1 VRRRKAYKLKK
12 ALSPP
17 VAKAQGQVDLKSVAR
32 EVSTS
37 IALVVVYIVVYVVV
51 SALAN
56 YVIHSVLPTYGVAI
70 ADYEVYVQILLA
82 LAFGYLI
89 VSAVARFFY
98 WSTVVKY
105 GHSTAAAV
113 RNVVRIVGIGAMVA
127 AIAGG
132 VAGGAAGVALGGF
145 LGMVVGFASQQV
157 LGQAIAGL
165 FLLIARPF
173 KIGDAVVIAGE
184 DGVVDDVAT
193 LFTRIVKADGVVVLI
208 PNNTI
213 IGGKIYLKPS
223 SD

>member
-1 VRRRKAYKLKK
+1 M
-12 ALSPP
+12 
-17 VAKAQGQVDLKSVAR
+17 DLKRVAR

-37 IALVVVYIVVYVVV
+37 IALIVVYIVVYVVV
-51 SALAN
+51 SALAK
-56 YVIHSVLPTYGVAI
+56 YVIHSVLPTYGITVAE
-70 ADYEVYVQILLA
+70 YEVYVEILLA
-82 LAFGYLI
+82 LAFGYFI

-113 RNVVRIVGIGAMVA
+113 RNVVRIAGVGAMVTT
-127 AIAGG
+127 IAGG

-173 KIGDAVVIAGE
+173 KIGDGVVIAGE

-193 LFTRIVKADGVVVLI
+193 LFTKVVKAYGIMTLI
-208 PNNTI
+208 PTT
-213 IGGKIYLKPS
+213 P
-223 SD
+223 